1 MPGLGK
7 DAGAKIIGETSGGG
21 TSPVGVYFDALGTN
35 FNISNLSSGI
45 YIVRVKTKHD
55 YAEKVT
61 YLKLVKK

>member
-1 MPGLGK
+1 MDLNGRK
-7 DAGAKIIGETSGGG
+7 MAA
-21 TSPVGVYFDALGTN
+21 FDNTTN